1 MAHHKPPQIDTYNGW
16 RIATVDCRPKGT
28 NCDLNGV
35 RLWFNREGYY
45 VIIGVP
51 AEVCYALAVYGREA
65 THVNKSWGN
74 GWGVPHTAGAADAAG
89 YRKDDSNIYYIFGS
103 TLILGYSG
111 ENVVHTL
118 RDMCERTE
126 KGLKKEGHSGY
137 DGFAKVMEDRIME
150 ALYLHD
156 PTWRDTV
163 HKMWQRSREYGRR

>member
-74 GWGVPHTAGAADAAG
+74 GWGCRIPLVPQMPLVTG
-89 YRKDDSNIYYIFGS
+89 
-103 TLILGYSG
+103 
-111 ENVVHTL
+111 
-118 RDMCERTE
+118 RTIPT
-126 KGLKKEGHSGY
+126 
-137 DGFAKVMEDRIME
+137 FIT
-150 ALYLHD
+150 YLA
-156 PTWRDTV
+156 V
-163 HKMWQRSREYGRR
+163 L